1 MDTPHWCIPLLES
14 TYEIETSNLQG
25 RNWIHSSKRKN
36 SQKRYLNHN
45 LILISNEKWHQK
57 CIYTRSPKCEKGPQ
71 KLSLGWIVRSK
82 TPARVFLL
90 ESGNASQ
97 HFHPV
102 GWFSWWKH
110 PPGCSFWSS
119 LPVLRGFSK
128 SSITLSSELR
138 LGRVRYPREA
148 LSKTKIIV
156 AVSKHLEVILTGII
170 LIEDSCRY
178 KLWCT
183 ASMVVSSSPSW
194 KGFVLKSEPSLFLA
208 SLAIPRAVLGM
219 WHDLPL
225 ILHGS
230 RREGH
235 SWRLATVVI
244 YNDEIKELW
253 P

>member
-1 MDTPHWCIPLLES
+1 MWKRPTKTKSRVNCAVQNTRPGVSSGIWKCFTTLSP
-14 TYEIETSNLQG
+14 G
-25 RNWIHSSKRKN
+25 RVIFM
-36 SQKRYLNHN
+36 
-45 LILISNEKWHQK
+45 
-57 CIYTRSPKCEKGPQ
+57 
-71 KLSLGWIVRSK
+71 VK

-90 ESGNASQ
+90 ELPA
-97 HFHPV
+97 
-102 GWFSWWKH
+102 
-110 PPGCSFWSS
+110 CSA
-119 LPVLRGFSK
+119 P
-128 SSITLSSELR
+128 LSSELR
-138 LGRVRYPREA
+138 LGHVRYPREA